1 MKRPTSSWGENKYE
15 AKRDV
20 WMERRGRK
28 WDRAAFDDY
37 KLVGWRK
44 GSWCAKKGL
53 LLLTSQSSFDFFPC
67 FSLPNPYEQHTQLV
81 TTDYSV
87 QRQQATLDGLA
98 GWTSMGEPDSLVAGS
113 RGMQ

>member
-1 MKRPTSSWGENKYE
+1 MTSRETRRMKRPTSSWGENKYE

-53 LLLTSQSSFDFFPC
+53 LLLTSQSSFDFFPASP
-67 FSLPNPYEQHTQLV
+67 SLIPMSSTRN
-81 TTDYSV
+81 
-87 QRQQATLDGLA
+87 
-98 GWTSMGEPDSLVAGS
+98 
-113 RGMQ
+113 